1 MTYSVIDQFIDEAT
15 INEGTTNEPTTIAIN
30 LELDE
35 AIKIA
40 ETECG
45 KDGHNIFIEWF
56 RPSDGQ
62 HGYYNR
68 DGHAITG
75 QAW

>member
-1 MTYSVIDQFIDEAT
+1 MTYTVIEQTIDE
-15 INEGTTNEPTTIAIN
+15 ETTIAIN
-30 LELDE
+30 LELAD

-45 KDGHNIFIEWF
+45 KEGHNIFIEWF